1 MSEKIQARAI
11 IDTVAVYFPL
21 FSAYKAPQVK
31 ASNGVSFWRYNDNN
45 HWYTTTEL
53 SRYTADGRYT
63 SYVTDDNS
71 GLKNK
76 VIKLPPHRQN
86 NTNSPTANGV
96 CAAIDRLYDGY
107 QETIFPGERAS
118 FDALLSDTEHYYHYT
133 PKVTRLDIALDLP
146 PSVIPTPLDLLYY
159 VRHGRGSG
167 ARRLQVAA
175 KQGLYK
181 YDKKTDTWQLIQRD
195 KDGKTKA
202 VSTRPYFL
210 RSAQRLK
217 KAILKNE
224 ITVYIGTR
232 NGEIKIYTKG
242 GLVRY
247 ELSARKSILRHL
259 MPDRRVAALSDPF
272 VLSHLFRAAAERI
285 GELYRHTS
293 RYGLYRRAAKQA
305 IDLFVRNFLS
315 RHSRE
320 ASYHTRPA
328 PTYNN
333 VFVFM
338 SRPLAQRERPP
349 PF

>member
-1 MSEKIQARAI
+1 MSGKIQPRAI
-11 IDTVAVYFPL
+11 IDTVAVHFPL

-31 ASNGVSFWRYNDNN
+31 ASNGVKFWRYSDNN

-53 SRYTADGRYT
+53 SRYTADGSYT
-63 SYVTDDNS
+63 PYTVGT
-71 GLKNK
+71 
-76 VIKLPPHRQN
+76 PPYQQN

-96 CAAIDRLYDGY
+96 CAAIDRLYYGY
-107 QETIFPGERAS
+107 IDTIFPGERAS
-118 FDALLSDTEHYYHYT
+118 FDVILSDKELYYHYT

-181 YDKKTDTWQLIQRD
+181 YSKKTDKWQLIRKD
-195 KDGKTKA
+195 TDGKTKA
-202 VSTRPYFL
+202 VLTKPYFM
-210 RSAQRLK
+210 RSPKRLER
-217 KAILKNE
+217 AILNNE
-224 ITVYIGTR
+224 ITIYVGTR
-232 NGEIKIYTKG
+232 NGEIKIYSKCR
-242 GLVRY
+242 LVRY

-259 MPDRRVAALSDPF
+259 MPDRRVAALSDPSI
-272 VLSHLFRAAAERI
+272 LSHLFFTASQRI
-285 GELYRHTS
+285 GELFKHS
-293 RYGLYRRAAKQA
+293 PRYGLYCKAVKLA
-305 IDLFVRNFLS
+305 IALFVRNFLS

-333 VFVFM
+333 VFVFP
-338 SRPLAQRERPP
+338 RLPLAQRERPP
-349 PF
+349 PFLLKITV

>member
-1 MSEKIQARAI
+1 MSYKIPPCAI
-11 IDTVAVYFPL
+11 IDTIAVHFPL

-31 ASNGVSFWRYNDNN
+31 ASNGVTFWRCENYN
-45 HWYTTTEL
+45 HWHTTTEL
-53 SRYTADGRYT
+53 SRYTADGSYT
-63 SYVTDDNS
+63 PYAVGT
-71 GLKNK
+71 
-76 VIKLPPHRQN
+76 PPYQQN

-232 NGEIKIYTKG
+232 NGEIKIYAKG

-247 ELSARKSILRHL
+247 ELSARKSILRKI
-259 MPDRRVAALSDPF
+259 MPDRRVAALSDPSI
-272 VLSHLFRAAAERI
+272 LSHIFHAAAEA
-285 GELYRHTS
+285 
-293 RYGLYRRAAKQA
+293 YRRAIQA
-305 IDLFVRNFLS
+305 
-315 RHSRE
+315 
-320 ASYHTRPA
+320 
-328 PTYNN
+328 
-333 VFVFM
+333 
-338 SRPLAQRERPP
+338 
-349 PF
+349 